1 LLAAEAEVED
11 HLQLAAEAA
20 EQVAIENQ
28 EDKLRVVS
36 LFLH

>member
-20 EQVAIENQ
+20 ERAATENQ
-28 EDKLRVVS
+28 EDKLRVVL